1 MGFVD
6 SHCHA
11 SLHWYEPIETL
22 LFEMD
27 RNEVDQAVLIQ
38 INGQYDNSYQQE
50 CVRRYPERLASVV
63 LVDPQQPDAP
73 ATLERLAEAGACGVR
88 LPPGTRSPGDDPL
101 AIWRAAARL
110 GLIVSC
116 GGSSADFSSDAFA
129 DLLGA
134 LPDLQVVI
142 EHLGSVKQPDR
153 DDTLRAQRARIFDLA
168 RFPNAFIKVP
178 GLGEFATRAMPV
190 PSGEF
195 PFVQPIP
202 DYLEQ
207 VHARFGPARMM
218 WGSDFPPVAT
228 REGYRRALRLCIDQF
243 ADKSESDRGSIFG
256 DTARTVFRIRAAR

>member
-11 SLHWYEPIETL
+11 SLQWYEPIETL
-22 LFEMD
+22 LYEMD
-27 RNEVDQAVLIQ
+27 RNDVDQAVLIQ

-50 CVRRYPERLASVV
+50 CVRRYPDRLASVV
-63 LVDPQQPDAP
+63 LVDHLQPDAP
-73 ATLERLAEAGACGVR
+73 AILERLAAAGASGVR
-88 LPPGTRSPGDDPL
+88 LPPGARSPGDDPL

-110 GLIVSC
+110 RLTVSC
-116 GGSSADFSSDAFA
+116 GGGLNADFASDAFA

-142 EHLGSVKQPDR
+142 EHLASVGQPDPG
-153 DDTLRAQRARIFDLA
+153 DTRRVQRERAFALA
-168 RFPNAFIKVP
+168 RFPNACIKVP
-178 GLGEFATRAMPV
+178 GLGEFARRALPV
-190 PSGEF
+190 PTGAF

-207 VHARFGPARMM
+207 VLTAFGPSRMM

-228 REGYRRALRLCIDQF
+228 REGYRNALRLCIDQF
-243 ADKSESDRGSIFG
+243 AASSE
-256 DTARTVFRIRAAR
+256 TEP

>member
-11 SLHWYEPIETL
+11 SLQWYEPIETL
-22 LFEMD
+22 LYEMD

-50 CVRRYPERLASVV
+50 CVQRYPERLASVV
-63 LVDPQQPDAP
+63 LVDHLQPEAP
-73 ATLERLAEAGACGVR
+73 TTLERLAEIGASGVR
-88 LPPGTRSPGDDPL
+88 LPPGARSPGDDPL

-110 GLIVSC
+110 RLTVSC
-116 GGSSADFSSDAFA
+116 GGGLADFASDSFA
-129 DLLGA
+129 ELLGA

-142 EHLGSVKQPDR
+142 EHLASVGQPDL
-153 DDTLRAQRARIFDLA
+153 DDTRRVQRERAFALA

-178 GLGEFATRAMPV
+178 GLGEFARRALPV
-190 PSGEF
+190 PTGAF

-207 VHARFGPARMM
+207 VLAAFGPTRMM

-228 REGYRRALRLCIDQF
+228 REGYRNALRLCIDQF
-243 ADKSESDRGSIFG
+243 ASKPESDRASIFG
-256 DTARTVFRIRAAR
+256 DTARAVFGLRQ